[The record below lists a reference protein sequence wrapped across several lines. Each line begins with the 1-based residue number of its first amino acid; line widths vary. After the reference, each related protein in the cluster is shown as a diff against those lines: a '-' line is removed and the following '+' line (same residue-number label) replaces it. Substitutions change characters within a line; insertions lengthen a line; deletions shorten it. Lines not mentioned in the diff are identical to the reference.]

1 MLNSWHIALR
11 AEDPAANRYRAYD
24 IHIDRDLFALWNIT
38 VSWGRIGAAG
48 TRKTITV
55 TSLDEAWCI
64 LKPMLRRRLTAERR
78 IGCGYRLVSC
88 HLPDG
93 CDPGDVVRK
102 FT

>member
-48 TRKTITV
+48 TGKTMTV
-55 TSLDEAWCI
+55 ASLDEAWHL
-64 LKPMLRRRLTAERR
+64 LKPMIRRRLTAGRR
-78 IGCGYRLVSC
+78 IGCGYRLVSY

-93 CDPGDVVRK
+93 CDLEDMVRM
-102 FT
+102 FA